1 MFSLDFGSSYSRPG
15 SRRCPDHPQE
25 TGQGSHLR
33 ILGNRCL
40 GCSNG
45 IYRLEFIAWW
55 GLCCTVYPRPEI
67 EGSPERKTLVFQ
79 CFLAVVRLSA
89 HLMEAMLLDHG
100 TWRVMG
106 MHNYIAGIK
115 HLWCC
120 RRTPLTVS
128 EYPSL
133 VSGLN

>member
-1 MFSLDFGSSYSRPG
+1 MFSLNFGSSYSRPG

-25 TGQGSHLR
+25 TGQGSR
-33 ILGNRCL
+33 FLGR
-40 GCSNG
+40 SNG
-45 IYRLEFIAWW
+45 IYRLKFVAWW
-55 GLCCTVYPRPEI
+55 GLCCTPYPRPEI
-67 EGSPERKTLVFQ
+67 EGSHECKTLVFQ

-89 HLMEAMLLDHG
+89 HLMEIEKAMLLDHG

-106 MHNYIAGIK
+106 MHNYITDIQ

-120 RRTPLTVS
+120 RRTPPTVS
-128 EYPSL
+128 EYPSH